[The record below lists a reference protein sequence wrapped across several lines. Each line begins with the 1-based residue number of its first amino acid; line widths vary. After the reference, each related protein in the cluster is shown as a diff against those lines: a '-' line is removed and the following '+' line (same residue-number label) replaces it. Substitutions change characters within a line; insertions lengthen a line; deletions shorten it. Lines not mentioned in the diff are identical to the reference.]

1 MNKVVLKNG
10 CFLQE
15 INFCLVPFLGSIVI
29 NNNIIEE
36 YYADND
42 YSDYEIINLA
52 GRVVT
57 KPFCNFHEHIYSK
70 LAKGFNIN
78 SPMDSFEKILADYWW
93 KEDLC
98 LTEESIYYS
107 SLLTGIDALKNGVG
121 YIFDHHSS
129 PNFIKGS
136 LKIIAESLN
145 SLNISNILSY
155 EITDRNGQIKT
166 QDAIVEN
173 FDFLSNSYPLSKGM
187 IGLHASFTVS
197 DNTLKNIADL
207 NNQLNAGI
215 HLHICEGE
223 EDRLLSISKYKK
235 TPLDRFLYYNLL
247 NTKSILAHGVKLNF
261 EELSELSR
269 LSIPLA
275 INVDSNLNNSVGF
288 HNYHSI
294 LNNNILL
301 GTDGMHSNILK
312 SIKNTFLI
320 ARLSGLSFEKAFCFI
335 KGIYKTGQLFLKEYF
350 NSTS

>member
-187 IGLHASFTVS
+187 ILVF
-197 DNTLKNIADL
+197 DEFFFDI
-207 NNQLNAGI
+207 
-215 HLHICEGE
+215 
-223 EDRLLSISKYKK
+223 
-235 TPLDRFLYYNLL
+235 NLE
-247 NTKSILAHGVKLNF
+247 I
-261 EELSELSR
+261 
-269 LSIPLA
+269 
-275 INVDSNLNNSVGF
+275 
-288 HNYHSI
+288 
-294 LNNNILL
+294 
-301 GTDGMHSNILK
+301 
-312 SIKNTFLI
+312 
-320 ARLSGLSFEKAFCFI
+320 
-335 KGIYKTGQLFLKEYF
+335 
-350 NSTS
+350 